1 MVEKNEETRI
11 KVRWSDEKR
20 NKKRKRQEN
29 KMGCCP
35 CITQLLHQH
44 TASQLIVLY
53 ERSLRRSNTTINV
66 LYKVY

>member
-29 KMGCCP
+29 KMEG
-35 CITQLLHQH
+35 
-44 TASQLIVLY
+44 VV
-53 ERSLRRSNTTINV
+53 RV
-66 LYKVY
+66 